1 MLRGDTRGAMKQG
14 VNEINSHFLPRVHR
28 RSPYHPSQ
36 GKHAKANP
44 QNLLQSQVF
53 IVKSHSYVLSRPQRF
68 SFLILLSTA
77 TTHTMMATLLIM
89 VNERLDLKIHS
100 VYQSNPFNRSNL
112 WYFVRSKTQHMTTTT
127 TTMVR
132 HSKIASFGKQKWIIS
147 KENQKTTNNQLVT
160 WLKAYKWQRTKTKRK
175 SHFSI
180 LRLTRPSIGKF
191 VLVKVFLMCQLLSQ
205 ASCTQWMKLTF
216 LDSTNQ

>member
-1 MLRGDTRGAMKQG
+1 M
-14 VNEINSHFLPRVHR
+14 PRLHR

-77 TTHTMMATLLIM
+77 TTHIMMATLLIM
-89 VNERLDLKIHS
+89 VNERSDLKIHFVYKSIPLNRFNPWYS
-100 VYQSNPFNRSNL
+100 VS
-112 WYFVRSKTQHMTTTT
+112 SKTQRMTTTT

-132 HSKIASFGKQKWIIS
+132 PSKIASFEMQKRIIS
-147 KENQKTTNNQLVT
+147 KEREPYDKQQSTVT

-180 LRLTRPSIGKF
+180 LRPDL
-191 VLVKVFLMCQLLSQ
+191 Q
-205 ASCTQWMKLTF
+205 
-216 LDSTNQ
+216 

>member
-1 MLRGDTRGAMKQG
+1 MKLTH
-14 VNEINSHFLPRVHR
+14 IFLPRLHR

-89 VNERLDLKIHS
+89 VNERSDLNIAKG
-100 VYQSNPFNRSNL
+100 
-112 WYFVRSKTQHMTTTT
+112 TTDLR
-127 TTMVR
+127 VE
-132 HSKIASFGKQKWIIS
+132 FIS
-147 KENQKTTNNQLVT
+147 
-160 WLKAYKWQRTKTKRK
+160 
-175 SHFSI
+175 
-180 LRLTRPSIGKF
+180 
-191 VLVKVFLMCQLLSQ
+191 QLLTQILIKFHLQNLEQVSTSKSQ
-205 ASCTQWMKLTF
+205 PNISNSTKLTI
-216 LDSTNQ
+216 